1 MSKGEN
7 EDIKIL
13 VFGLGNPARQD
24 DGLGPAF
31 ISRLE
36 KAKLPGLTLEADYQ
50 LQVED
55 ALLFSEQQLVVLV
68 DALRSGKKPFVFKKI
83 KPTGEASFT
92 THHLSPEALL
102 YLAQVLYERNP
113 EVWLLGIRGYRF
125 SLGEKLSP
133 KAQENFEAAYKFL
146 VKMLRGVISSGSPS
160 AIIDFQSPTSS
171 RGKKH
176 GAKEKEIAGSGGYP
190 RLK

>member
-1 MSKGEN
+1 MSKRETG
-7 EDIKIL
+7 DIKIL

-36 KAKLPGLTLEADYQ
+36 KAKIPGLTLEADYQ
-50 LQVED
+50 LLVED
-55 ALLFSEQQLVVLV
+55 ALLFSEQQLVVV
-68 DALRSGKKPFVFKKI
+68 IDALKSGKKPFVFKKI
-83 KPTGEASFT
+83 KPAGEASFT

-102 YLAQVLYERNP
+102 YLAQVLYDKNP
-113 EVWLLGIRGYRF
+113 ETWLLGIRGYRF

-133 KAQENFEAAYKFL
+133 KGRENFDQAYKRFIKFL
-146 VKMLRGVISSGSPS
+146 KIVTTSGSPS
-160 AIIDFQSPTSS
+160 AIIDFQSSTSS

-176 GAKEKEIAGSGGYP
+176 GAKEKGIAGS
-190 RLK
+190 

>member
-1 MSKGEN
+1 VSKRETG
-7 EDIKIL
+7 DIKIL

-36 KAKLPGLTLEADYQ
+36 KAKIPGLILEADYQ
-50 LQVED
+50 LLVED
-55 ALLFSEQQLVVLV
+55 ALLFSEQQLVVV
-68 DALRSGKKPFVFKKI
+68 IDALKSGKKPFVFKKI
-83 KPTGEASFT
+83 KPAGEASFT

-102 YLAQVLYERNP
+102 YLTQVLYEKNP

-133 KAQENFEAAYKFL
+133 KAQENFEAACEFL
-146 VKMLRGVISSGSPS
+146 VKVLRAVISSGSPS
-160 AIIDFQSPTSS
+160 AIIDFQSSTSS

-176 GAKEKEIAGSGGYP
+176 GAKEKGIAGS
-190 RLK
+190 

>member
-1 MSKGEN
+1 MSKHEARN
-7 EDIKIL
+7 IKIL
-13 VFGLGNPARQD
+13 VFGLGNPGRQD
-24 DGLGPAF
+24 DGLGPEV

-55 ALLFSEQQLVVLV
+55 ALLFSEQQLVVVV
-68 DALRSGKKPFVFKKI
+68 DALKSGKKPCVFKKI
-83 KPTGEASFT
+83 KPVEDSSFT

-102 YLAQVLYERNP
+102 YLTQVLYEKNP

-125 SLGEKLSP
+125 SLGDKLSQ
-133 KAQENFEAAYKFL
+133 KARGNFEEAYRFL
-146 VKMLRGVISSGSPS
+146 VKLLKAVISSGQPS
-160 AIIDFQSPTSS
+160 AIIDFQSSTSS

-176 GAKEKEIAGSGGYP
+176 GAKEKGIAGS
-190 RLK
+190 